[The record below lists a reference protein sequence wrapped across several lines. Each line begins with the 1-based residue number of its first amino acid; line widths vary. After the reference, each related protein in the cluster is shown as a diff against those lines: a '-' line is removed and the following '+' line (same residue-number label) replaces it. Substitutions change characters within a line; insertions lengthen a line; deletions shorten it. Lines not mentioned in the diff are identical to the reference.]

1 MHLLS
6 LKLQEDIF
14 NETDMTART
23 LKVSRNAYINDA
35 LRLYNSFNRR
45 RNLKARLA
53 DESRMVA
60 VESLLVLRDFEKLVD
75 E

>member
-14 NETDMTART
+14 KEADTTART

-35 LRLYNSFNRR
+35 LRLYNTFNRR

-53 DESRMVA
+53 HESRMVA
-60 VESLLVLRDFEKLVD
+60 GESLAVLRDFEKLVD
-75 E
+75 A